1 MSSAVLAAPVRPR
14 LGFFQQ
20 PSPAYLILGS
30 FLILTLPLTLLAI
43 LQRHLLD
50 RWHVGLL
57 YVIGLGTTH
66 FVLTFTV
73 YLQSANLRYF
83 NSTWTN
89 RVLYFLIPVA
99 IFVFFDLFRALRV
112 ATVFPAFSVAVFWTI
127 RALDFQHFGRQ
138 TYGVFQLFKGRS
150 TCPFPAWARRAENLY
165 FFGLTALLMLTYLS
179 GGHFDATHPASW
191 VVGGVVLV
199 LLGAVVASFV
209 VAWKRGGRPSAL
221 VAPAAYFLLQSISGA
236 MAIYSSS
243 LYLVCLA
250 VHYVEY
256 HVLMVPRCFHV
267 PLDERSRTD
276 RLFASLRRN
285 PAIFYLVLLGISGVV
300 TLLTW
305 QTMGMVL
312 AQTGRTPENSY
323 VFLIALF
330 DGLFVFHY
338 FIESFIWKF
347 SVPHYRHM
355 LAPLYFGQRLAPVSA
370 AAPQAGAL
378 VASGTAD

>member
-1 MSSAVLAAPVRPR
+1 MSTVALDAPVRPR
-14 LGFFQQ
+14 LGFFQR

-30 FLILTLPLTLLAI
+30 FVVLTLPLTLLAI
-43 LQRHLLD
+43 LQRDLLD

-89 RVLYFLIPVA
+89 RALYFLIPVL
-99 IFVFFDLFRALRV
+99 IFVFFDLLRSLNV
-112 ATVFPAFSVAVFWTI
+112 AAHLPAFSVAVFWAI
-127 RALDFQHFGRQ
+127 RAMDFQHFGRQ
-138 TYGVFQLFKGRS
+138 TYGVFQLFKARS
-150 TCPFPAWARRAENLY
+150 RCPFPGWARRAESLY
-165 FFGLTALLMLTYLS
+165 FFALTALLMLTYLA
-179 GGHFDATHPASW
+179 GGRFDAAQPAACALIG
-191 VVGGVVLV
+191 VAVGLLAAVAVGFVL
-199 LLGAVVASFV
+199 
-209 VAWKRGGRPSAL
+209 AWRRGGRLTAL
-221 VAPAAYFLLQSISGA
+221 AAPLAYFVLQSCSAALAIS
-236 MAIYSSS
+236 SSS

-256 HVLMVPRCFHV
+256 HVLMVPRCFSV
-267 PLDERSRTD
+267 SLDDGSLTD
-276 RLFASLRRN
+276 RFFGRLRRN
-285 PAIFYLVLLGISGVV
+285 PAIFYLALLGVSGVI

-312 AQTGRTPENSY
+312 AQTGRSPDNAY

-338 FIESFIWKF
+338 FVESFIWKF
-347 SVPHYRHM
+347 SVPYYRQS
-355 LAPLYFGQRLAPVSA
+355 LGPLYFGECVA
-370 AAPQAGAL
+370 A
-378 VASGTAD
+378 VAKPACIEGTR